1 MKKVINEIVKKH
13 SGATDEAIACMVD
26 SGDFSSICKNDLINI
41 IKDINGYFRV
51 MKPYLKDDFT
61 SAIDGVSSI
70 TEEDDISAINSALL
84 YVYFTIDIIDDY
96 NKDRKELM
104 KILDK
109 YPALLLYGIVVKIIK
124 YQTHLSTDQI
134 TKMIEAGSFN
144 ELLSGDTIFIINNK
158 ISAAFKP
165 IEIIFSNAF
174 ISDVANRINDYANEK
189 EAITLLC
196 YLFDV
201 IDKKYFATHP
211 SC

>member
-61 SAIDGVSSI
+61 TAIDGVSSI
-70 TEEDDISAINSALL
+70 TEEDDINTINSALL

-96 NKDRKELM
+96 NNDKKEFM

-109 YPALLLYGIVVKIIK
+109 YPALLIYGIAVKIIK

-134 TKMIEAGSFN
+134 TKMIETGSFN
-144 ELLSGDTIFIINNK
+144 ELSKDTIFIISNNINTALK
-158 ISAAFKP
+158 SIK
-165 IEIIFSNAF
+165 IIFSNTF
-174 ISDVANRINDYANEK
+174 IVDAINRINDYADEK
-189 EAITLLC
+189 EAAALLC

>member
-70 TEEDDISAINSALL
+70 TEEDDINTINSALL
-84 YVYFTIDIIDDY
+84 YVYFTIDIMDDY

-109 YPALLLYGIVVKIIK
+109 YPALLIYGIAIKIIK
-124 YQTHLSTDQI
+124 YRSHLSTDQV
-134 TKMIEAGSFN
+134 TKMIAVGNFS
-144 ELLSGDTIFIINNK
+144 ELSKDTLFIINND
-158 ISAAFKP
+158 ISVALKS
-165 IEIIFSNAF
+165 IKIIFNNSF
-174 ISDVANRINDYANEK
+174 ITDAINRINEYADEK
-189 EAITLLC
+189 EASALLC

>member
-13 SGATDEAIACMVD
+13 SGATDEAIACMID

-70 TEEDDISAINSALL
+70 TEEDDINTINSALL

-96 NKDRKELM
+96 NKDRKELI

-109 YPALLLYGIVVKIIK
+109 YPALLIYGIAVKIIK

-134 TKMIEAGSFN
+134 TKMIEVGSFN
-144 ELLSGDTIFIINNK
+144 ELSKDTIFIISNN
-158 ISAAFKP
+158 INAALKS
-165 IEIIFSNAF
+165 IKIIFSNTF
-174 ISDVANRINDYANEK
+174 ITDAINRINDYADEK
-189 EAITLLC
+189 EAAALLC

>member
-61 SAIDGVSSI
+61 TAIDGVSSI
-70 TEEDDISAINSALL
+70 TEEDDINTINSALL

-96 NKDRKELM
+96 NNDKKELM

-109 YPALLLYGIVVKIIK
+109 YPALLIYGIAIK
-124 YQTHLSTDQI
+124 MIKHRSHLSTDQV
-134 TKMIEAGSFN
+134 TNMIAVGNLS
-144 ELLSGDTIFIINNK
+144 ELGKDTLFIVNND
-158 ISAAFKP
+158 ISTALKS
-165 IEIIFSNAF
+165 IKIIFSNTF
-174 ISDVANRINDYANEK
+174 ITDAINRINDYADEK
-189 EAITLLC
+189 EAAALLC

>member
-13 SGATDEAIACMVD
+13 SGATDEAIACMID

-61 SAIDGVSSI
+61 AAINGVSSI
-70 TEEDDISAINSALL
+70 TEEDDINTINSALL

-96 NKDRKELM
+96 NKDRKELI

-109 YPALLLYGIVVKIIK
+109 YPALLIYGIAVKIIK

-134 TKMIEAGSFN
+134 TKMIEVGSFN
-144 ELLSGDTIFIINNK
+144 ELSKDTIFIISNN
-158 ISAAFKP
+158 INAALKS
-165 IEIIFSNAF
+165 IKIIFSNTF
-174 ISDVANRINDYANEK
+174 ITDAINRINDYADEK
-189 EAITLLC
+189 EAAALLC

>member
-70 TEEDDISAINSALL
+70 TEEDDINTINTALL

-109 YPALLLYGIVVKIIK
+109 YPALLIYGIAIKMIK
-124 YQTHLSTDQI
+124 YRSHLSTDQV
-134 TKMIEAGSFN
+134 TNMIAVGNFS
-144 ELLSGDTIFIINNK
+144 ELGKDTLFIINND
-158 ISAAFKP
+158 ISVALKS
-165 IEIIFSNAF
+165 IKIIFNNSF
-174 ISDVANRINDYANEK
+174 ITDVINRINEYADEK
-189 EAITLLC
+189 EAAALLC

-201 IDKKYFATHP
+201 IDKKYFN
-211 SC
+211 

>member
-61 SAIDGVSSI
+61 SAIDGISVI
-70 TEEDDISAINSALL
+70 TEEDDINTINSALL

-109 YPALLLYGIVVKIIK
+109 YPALLIYGIAIKMIK
-124 YQTHLSTDQI
+124 YRSHLSTDQV
-134 TKMIEAGSFN
+134 TNMIAVGSFE
-144 ELLSGDTIFIINNK
+144 ELSEDTLFIINND
-158 ISAAFKP
+158 ISVALKSVKT
-165 IEIIFSNAF
+165 IFSNTF
-174 ISDVANRINDYANEK
+174 IIDVISRINEYADKK
-189 EAITLLC
+189 EASALLC
-196 YLFDV
+196 YLFDT
-201 IDKKYFATHP
+201 INKEYFGTHP

>member
-70 TEEDDISAINSALL
+70 TEEDDINTINSALL

-109 YPALLLYGIVVKIIK
+109 YPALLIYGIAIKMIK
-124 YQTHLSTDQI
+124 YRSHLSTDQV
-134 TKMIEAGSFN
+134 TNMIAVGNFS
-144 ELLSGDTIFIINNK
+144 ELGKDTLFIINND
-158 ISAAFKP
+158 ISVALKSVK
-165 IEIIFSNAF
+165 IIFNNSF
-174 ISDVANRINDYANEK
+174 ITDVINRINEYADEK
-189 EAITLLC
+189 EASALLC

-201 IDKKYFATHP
+201 IDKEYFATHP

>member
-70 TEEDDISAINSALL
+70 TEENDINAINSALL

-96 NKDRKELM
+96 NNDKKEFM

-109 YPALLLYGIVVKIIK
+109 YPALLIYGIAIK
-124 YQTHLSTDQI
+124 MIKHRSHLSTDQV
-134 TKMIEAGSFN
+134 TNMIAVGNLS
-144 ELLSGDTIFIINNK
+144 ELGKDTLFIINND
-158 ISAAFKP
+158 ISTALKS
-165 IEIIFSNAF
+165 IKIIFNNSF
-174 ISDVANRINDYANEK
+174 ITDVINRINEYADEK
-189 EAITLLC
+189 EAAALLC

>member
-70 TEEDDISAINSALL
+70 TEEDDINTINSALL

-109 YPALLLYGIVVKIIK
+109 YPALLIYGIAIKMIK
-124 YQTHLSTDQI
+124 YRSHLSTDQV
-134 TKMIEAGSFN
+134 TNMIAVGNFS
-144 ELLSGDTIFIINNK
+144 ELGKDTLFIINND
-158 ISAAFKP
+158 ISVALKS
-165 IEIIFSNAF
+165 IKIIFNNSF
-174 ISDVANRINDYANEK
+174 ITDVINRINEYADEK
-189 EAITLLC
+189 EASALLC

-201 IDKKYFATHP
+201 IDKEYFATHP

>member
-41 IKDINGYFRV
+41 IKDINGYFLV
-51 MKPYLKDDFT
+51 MKPYLKDEFT
-61 SAIDGVSSI
+61 TAIDGVSSI
-70 TEEDDISAINSALL
+70 TEEDDINTINSALL

-96 NKDRKELM
+96 SKDRKELM

-124 YQTHLSTDQI
+124 YRSHLSTDQI
-134 TKMIEAGSFN
+134 TKMIEVGSFN
-144 ELLSGDTIFIINNK
+144 ELSKDTIFIISNN
-158 ISAAFKP
+158 INAALKS
-165 IEIIFSNAF
+165 IKIIFSNTF
-174 ISDVANRINDYANEK
+174 ITDAINRINEYADEK
-189 EAITLLC
+189 EASALLC

>member
-26 SGDFSSICKNDLINI
+26 SGDLSSICKNDLINI

-61 SAIDGVSSI
+61 PAIDRVSSI
-70 TEEDDISAINSALL
+70 TEEDDINTINSALL

-104 KILDK
+104 TILDK
-109 YPALLLYGIVVKIIK
+109 YPALLIYGIAIKIIK
-124 YQTHLSTDQI
+124 FRSHLSTDQV
-134 TKMIEAGSFN
+134 TKMITTGGFN
-144 ELLSGDTIFIINNK
+144 ELSKDTLFIVNND
-158 ISAAFKP
+158 ISTALKS
-165 IEIIFSNAF
+165 IKIIFSNTF
-174 ISDVANRINDYANEK
+174 ITDAINRINDYADEK
-189 EAITLLC
+189 EAAALLC

-201 IDKKYFATHP
+201 IGKRYFATHP

>member
-61 SAIDGVSSI
+61 TAIDGVSSI
-70 TEEDDISAINSALL
+70 TEEDDINTINSALL

-109 YPALLLYGIVVKIIK
+109 YPALLIYGIAIKIIK
-124 YQTHLSTDQI
+124 FRSHLSTDQV
-134 TKMIEAGSFN
+134 TKMITTGGFN
-144 ELLSGDTIFIINNK
+144 ELSKDTLFIINND
-158 ISAAFKP
+158 ISTALKS
-165 IEIIFSNAF
+165 IKIIFSNTF
-174 ISDVANRINDYANEK
+174 ITDAINRINDYADEK
-189 EAITLLC
+189 EAAALLC

>member
-13 SGATDEAIACMVD
+13 SGATDEAIACMID

-61 SAIDGVSSI
+61 SAIDRVSSI
-70 TEEDDISAINSALL
+70 TEEDDINTINSALL

-104 KILDK
+104 TILDK
-109 YPALLLYGIVVKIIK
+109 YPALLIYGIAIKIIK
-124 YQTHLSTDQI
+124 FRSHLSTDQI
-134 TKMIEAGSFN
+134 TKMIETGSFN
-144 ELLSGDTIFIINNK
+144 ELSKDTIFIISNNI
-158 ISAAFKP
+158 ISTLKS
-165 IEIIFSNAF
+165 IKIIFSNTF
-174 ISDVANRINDYANEK
+174 IVDAINRINDYADEK
-189 EAITLLC
+189 EAAALLC

>member
-61 SAIDGVSSI
+61 SAIDGVSEI
-70 TEEDDISAINSALL
+70 TEEDDINTINTALL
-84 YVYFTIDIIDDY
+84 YVYFTIDIINDY
-96 NKDRKELM
+96 NNDKKELM

-109 YPALLLYGIVVKIIK
+109 YPALLIYGIAVKIIK
-124 YQTHLSTDQI
+124 YRSHLSTDQV
-134 TKMIEAGSFN
+134 TNMIAVGNFS
-144 ELLSGDTIFIINNK
+144 ELGKDTLFIINND
-158 ISAAFKP
+158 ISTALKS
-165 IEIIFSNAF
+165 IKIIFNNSF
-174 ISDVANRINDYANEK
+174 ITDVINRINDYADEK
-189 EAITLLC
+189 EAAALLC

-201 IDKKYFATHP
+201 IDRKYFATHP

>member
-1 MKKVINEIVKKH
+1 MKKVINEIVKKY

-41 IKDINGYFRV
+41 VKDINAYFKA

-61 SAIDGVSSI
+61 TAIDGISSI
-70 TEEDDISAINSALL
+70 SEEDDINTINSALL

-109 YPALLLYGIVVKIIK
+109 YPALLIYGIAVKIIK
-124 YQTHLSTDQI
+124 FRSHLSTDQI
-134 TKMIEAGSFN
+134 TKMIATGGFN
-144 ELLSGDTIFIINNK
+144 ELSKDTLFIINND
-158 ISAAFKP
+158 ISTALKS
-165 IEIIFSNAF
+165 IKIIFSNTF
-174 ISDVANRINDYANEK
+174 ITDVINRINDYADEK
-189 EAITLLC
+189 EAAALLC

>member
-70 TEEDDISAINSALL
+70 TEEDDINTINSALL

-109 YPALLLYGIVVKIIK
+109 YPALLIYGIAIKIIK
-124 YQTHLSTDQI
+124 FRSHLSTDQV
-134 TKMIEAGSFN
+134 TKMITTGGFN
-144 ELLSGDTIFIINNK
+144 ELSKDTLFIVNND
-158 ISAAFKP
+158 ISTALKS
-165 IEIIFSNAF
+165 IKIIFSNTF
-174 ISDVANRINDYANEK
+174 ITDAINRINDYADEK
-189 EAITLLC
+189 EAVALLC

>member
-26 SGDFSSICKNDLINI
+26 NGDFSSICKNDLINI

-70 TEEDDISAINSALL
+70 TEEDDINTINSALL

-109 YPALLLYGIVVKIIK
+109 YPALLIYGIAIKMIK
-124 YQTHLSTDQI
+124 YRSHLSTDQV
-134 TKMIEAGSFN
+134 TNMIAVGNFS
-144 ELLSGDTIFIINNK
+144 ELGKDTLFIINND
-158 ISAAFKP
+158 ISVALKS
-165 IEIIFSNAF
+165 IKIIFNNSF
-174 ISDVANRINDYANEK
+174 ITDVINRINEYADEK
-189 EAITLLC
+189 EAAALLC

>member
-13 SGATDEAIACMVD
+13 SGATDEAIACMID

-61 SAIDGVSSI
+61 SAIDRVSSI
-70 TEEDDISAINSALL
+70 TEEDDINTINSALL

-104 KILDK
+104 TILDK
-109 YPALLLYGIVVKIIK
+109 YPALLIYGIAIKIIK
-124 YQTHLSTDQI
+124 FRSHLSTDQI
-134 TKMIEAGSFN
+134 IKMIETGSFN
-144 ELLSGDTIFIINNK
+144 ELSKDTIFIISND
-158 ISAAFKP
+158 ISAVLKS
-165 IEIIFSNAF
+165 IKIIFSNTF
-174 ISDVANRINDYANEK
+174 ITDAINRINDYVDEK
-189 EAITLLC
+189 EAAALLC

>member
-26 SGDFSSICKNDLINI
+26 NGDFSSICKNDLINI

-70 TEEDDISAINSALL
+70 TEEDDINTINTALL
-84 YVYFTIDIIDDY
+84 YVYFTIDILDDY

-109 YPALLLYGIVVKIIK
+109 YPALLIYGIAIKMIK
-124 YQTHLSTDQI
+124 YRSHLSTDQV
-134 TKMIEAGSFN
+134 TNMIAVGNFS
-144 ELLSGDTIFIINNK
+144 ELGKDTLFIINND
-158 ISAAFKP
+158 ISVALKS
-165 IEIIFSNAF
+165 IKIIFNNSF
-174 ISDVANRINDYANEK
+174 ITDVINRINEYADEK
-189 EAITLLC
+189 EAAALLC

>member
-70 TEEDDISAINSALL
+70 TEEDDINTINTALL
-84 YVYFTIDIIDDY
+84 YVYFTIDILDDY

-109 YPALLLYGIVVKIIK
+109 YPALLIYGIAIKMIK
-124 YQTHLSTDQI
+124 YRSHLSTDQV
-134 TKMIEAGSFN
+134 TNMIAVGNFS
-144 ELLSGDTIFIINNK
+144 ELGKDTLFIINND
-158 ISAAFKP
+158 ISVALKS
-165 IEIIFSNAF
+165 IKIIFNNSF
-174 ISDVANRINDYANEK
+174 ITDVINRINEYADEK
-189 EAITLLC
+189 EAAALLC